1 MQSIQQVLD
10 TYLRK
15 SGLAKGI
22 AQQRALNLWAEVVG
36 PSIARNTTPEKVEHG
51 VLYIKTKSSPWRQEL
66 QLRKQEIIKQLNA
79 AIQHSAIKDI
89 RFI

>member
-22 AQQRALNLWAEVVG
+22 AQQQALNLWPEVVG
-36 PSIARNTTPEKVEHG
+36 SSIARNTKPEKVEHG
-51 VLYIKTKSSPWRQEL
+51 VLYIKTKSSTWRQEL
-66 QLRKQEIIKQLNA
+66 QLRKRDIIEQLNA
-79 AIQHSAIKDI
+79 AVEHSAIKDI